1 VLAHK
6 KIKSK
11 TKNLSIEVKIMGRAE
26 KVVLAYS
33 GGVDTSVCIPYLKEE
48 WGVKEV
54 ITLAADLGQGDE
66 LEPIKQ
72 KALKSGAA
80 ISLVEDAKEIFVKD
94 YAFPAIAANALYE
107 NRYPLSTALA
117 RPLIA
122 KLLVEAAE
130 KYGADAVAHGC
141 TGKGNDQVRFDVGIM
156 ALNPNLKV
164 LAPAREWGMSR
175 EETIAYGEK
184 FGIESPVKKSSP
196 YSIDRNL
203 LGRSIE
209 AGPLEDPMT
218 EAPEEVFLMTKA
230 IADTPNEPE
239 YVEIGFDRGIPV
251 SLNGKILDPVTL
263 ISQMNEIVGNH
274 GVGRIDMIENRV
286 VGIKSR
292 EIYETPAL
300 LVLIDA
306 HRDLESLTLTA
317 DVTQYKRGIEQT
329 YAQLIYQGLWYSP
342 LKQALDAFIEKT
354 QEYVAGSVRV
364 KLFKGTAKVVGRK
377 SENSVYAPDLAT
389 YGSDD
394 RFDHKAAEGFVYIWG
409 LPTKVW
415 SRLHK

>member
-1 VLAHK
+1 V
-6 KIKSK
+6 
-11 TKNLSIEVKIMGRAE
+11 
-26 KVVLAYS
+26 
-33 GGVDTSVCIPYLKEE
+33 
-48 WGVKEV
+48 
-54 ITLAADLGQGDE
+54 
-66 LEPIKQ
+66 
-72 KALKSGAA
+72 
-80 ISLVEDAKEIFVKD
+80 SLVEDAKQEFVKE
-94 YAFPAIAANALYE
+94 YAFPAIAANTLYE

-122 KLLVEAAE
+122 KLLVEAAA

-184 FGIESPVKKSSP
+184 FGVESPVKKSSP

-239 YVEIGFDRGIPV
+239 YVDIGFEKGIPI
-251 SLNGKILDPVTL
+251 SLNGQHLDPVTL
-263 ISQMNEIVGNH
+263 IAQMNEIVGNH

-342 LKQALDAFIEKT
+342 LKQALDAFIQQT
-354 QEYVAGSVRV
+354 QTYVTGSVRM
-364 KLFKGTAKVVGRK
+364 KLFKGTAKVVGRQ
-377 SENSVYAPDLAT
+377 SPNSVYAPDLAT
-389 YGSDD
+389 YGADD
-394 RFDHKAAEGFVYIWG
+394 GFDHKAAEGFIYIWG

>member
-1 VLAHK
+1 
-6 KIKSK
+6 
-11 TKNLSIEVKIMGRAE
+11 MGRAT

-66 LEPIKQ
+66 LDPIRE
-72 KALKSGAA
+72 KALKSGAVE
-80 ISLVEDAKEIFVKD
+80 SLVANAQESFVKD
-94 YAFPAIAANALYE
+94 YAFPAIQANCLYE

-141 TGKGNDQVRFDVGIM
+141 TGKGNDQVRFDVSIA

-184 FGIESPVKKSSP
+184 FGIPAPVKKSSP

-209 AGPLEDPMT
+209 AGVLEDPWN
-218 EAPEEVFLMTKA
+218 EPLEEIYAMTKA

-239 YVEIGFDRGIPV
+239 YIEIGFEQGIPI
-251 SLNGKILDPVTL
+251 SINGQILNPIAL
-263 ISQMNEIVGNH
+263 IEQLNQLVGNH
-274 GVGRIDMIENRV
+274 GIGRIDMVENRL

-292 EIYETPAL
+292 EIYEAPAL
-300 LVLIDA
+300 LVLIAA

-317 DVTQYKRGIEQT
+317 DVSHYKRGVEET
-329 YAQLIYQGLWYSP
+329 YSQLVYNGLWYSP
-342 LKQALDAFIEKT
+342 LKAAVDAFIQKT
-354 QEYVAGSVRV
+354 QERVSGTVRL
-364 KLFKGTAKVVGRK
+364 KLFKGNAIVVGRK
-377 SENSVYAPDLAT
+377 SDNSLYSPDLAT
-389 YGSDD
+389 YSAEDK
-394 RFDHKAAEGFVYIWG
+394 FDHKAAEGFIYVWG
-409 LPTKVW
+409 LPTRVW
-415 SRLHK
+415 SQKMRES